1 MIFNKEESANKLAIE
16 FEKYNIQFT
25 LTKESSPR
33 RKKKSMYLLNYFYQN
48 NNIFAFEKRTLLF
61 SNSYLFV

>member
-33 RKKKSMYLLNYFYQN
+33 RKKNQCIY
-48 NNIFAFEKRTLLF
+48 
-61 SNSYLFV
+61 

>member
-16 FEKYNIQFT
+16 FKKYIIQFT

-33 RKKKSMYLLNYFYQN
+33 RKKINVFIKLLLS
-48 NNIFAFEKRTLLF
+48 K
-61 SNSYLFV
+61 